1 MEIVNKL
8 INLKVK
14 IASFFFGLSE
24 YSFIRDGIRFFSFTN
39 QPRTNLI
46 LFLILNLVVFFFLF
60 QDAINLT
67 NFFFTHT
74 LSWDSYVYYCGS
86 NMLMMGEDPYD
97 YVLLR
102 ECLPGSWNFYYNMP
116 PTLLYIYY
124 FPAKL
129 NIDTFILFITMINTF
144 LIVITLRR
152 FFKSFSFKNNF
163 QKFIF
168 VILALTVWDG
178 SASIAFYTGNM
189 GFTVSLLFLYLL
201 LDLRE
206 GNQTKFLTFI
216 FIATLIK
223 PIYII
228 FLGSIFFYNKSLLKS
243 VKNSLIV
250 IFFISLAYAA
260 QFVLDQKNSIGFL
273 ENLQNLANSSD
284 MGFGFL
290 KTLASVKSVEYLSL
304 SKTMYLEISLILSII
319 TFFVCLY
326 FYKRNE
332 EKIKPLRS
340 LLVPIII
347 LICFPRIKVY
357 DAVFA
362 LSSICYLPIL
372 MDIKLQEKK
381 ILNPQIVLCVKILMF
396 FAIIYNV
403 FIYSQWEAVHFFFL
417 PILSILVIFHL
428 SNQIDYKL
436 HP

>member
-1 MEIVNKL
+1 M
-8 INLKVK
+8 
-14 IASFFFGLSE
+14 
-24 YSFIRDGIRFFSFTN
+24 
-39 QPRTNLI
+39 
-46 LFLILNLVVFFFLF
+46 
-60 QDAINLT
+60 
-67 NFFFTHT
+67 
-74 LSWDSYVYYCGS
+74 
-86 NMLMMGEDPYD
+86 
-97 YVLLR
+97 
-102 ECLPGSWNFYYNMP
+102 
-116 PTLLYIYY
+116 
-124 FPAKL
+124 
-129 NIDTFILFITMINTF
+129 
-144 LIVITLRR
+144 
-152 FFKSFSFKNNF
+152 
-163 QKFIF
+163 
-168 VILALTVWDG
+168 
-178 SASIAFYTGNM
+178 
-189 GFTVSLLFLYLL
+189 L

-304 SKTMYLEISLILSII
+304 SETMYLEISLILSII

>member
-1 MEIVNKL
+1 MNFLIDIKKKL
-8 INLKVK
+8 L
-14 IASFFFGLSE
+14 SFFLNLSE
-24 YSFIRDGIRFFSFTN
+24 YSFIKDGIRFFSFTDK
-39 QPRTNLI
+39 PFVNLI

-129 NIDTFILFITMINTF
+129 NIDTFILFITICNTF
-144 LIVITLRR
+144 LIILTLKR
-152 FFKSFSFKNNF
+152 FFTKFSFENNF

-189 GFTVSLLFLYLL
+189 GFTISLIYLYLI

-206 GNQTKFLTFI
+206 NNQIKFLTFV
-216 FIATLIK
+216 FFATLIK

-228 FLGSIFFYNKSLLKS
+228 FLGSIFFYNKSIIDSIK
-243 VKNSLIV
+243 KTLIV
-250 IFFISLAYAA
+250 SCFIFFAYVA
-260 QFVLDQKNSIGFL
+260 QYFLDQKNAIGFL
-273 ENLQNLANSSD
+273 ENLQNLANSAD
-284 MGFGFL
+284 MGFGYL
-290 KTLASVKSVEYLSL
+290 KTLASLKTLEHLNLSRA
-304 SKTMYLEISLILSII
+304 TYLEVSLILSVI
-319 TFFVCLY
+319 TFFVCLF
-326 FYKRNE
+326 FYKKNE
-332 EKIKPLRS
+332 NQIKPLRS

-362 LSSICYLPIL
+362 LCSICYLPIL
-372 MDIKLQEKK
+372 MDIKLQAGKVRKPK
-381 ILNPQIVLCVKILMF
+381 IILAEKILMF

-403 FIYSQWEAVHFFFL
+403 FIYSQWEAVHFFIL
-417 PILSILVIFHL
+417 PILSIFVIFHL
-428 SNQIDYKL
+428 SKHLDYNLKTFS
-436 HP
+436 

>member
-1 MEIVNKL
+1 MESLYKL
-8 INLKVK
+8 QNLKNRIIK
-14 IASFFFGLSE
+14 FFFNLSE
-24 YSFIRDGIRFFSFTN
+24 YTFVRDGVRFFSFTN
-39 QPRTNLI
+39 EPKTNLV

-86 NMLMMGEDPYD
+86 NMIMRGEDPYN
-97 YVLLR
+97 YTLLR

-124 FPAKL
+124 FPSKL
-129 NIDTFILFITMINTF
+129 SIDTFILFITMINIF
-144 LIVITLRR
+144 LIIITLER
-152 FFKSFSFKNNF
+152 FFKSYPLKNTF

-168 VILALTVWDG
+168 AILALTVWDG

-189 GFTVSLLFLYLL
+189 GFTISLLYLFFLLNLQKSNQIRFLL
-201 LDLRE
+201 
-206 GNQTKFLTFI
+206 FVF
-216 FIATLIK
+216 FATLIK
-223 PIYII
+223 PIYFI
-228 FLGSIFFYNKSLLKS
+228 FLGTIFFYNKSIADSIK
-243 VKNSLIV
+243 KSLIV
-250 IFFISLAYAA
+250 IFSIAVAYLAQYL
-260 QFVLDQKNSIGFL
+260 LDQKNSLGFI

-290 KTLASVKSVEYLSL
+290 KTLASLKSMEFLNL
-304 SKTMYLEISLILSII
+304 SKTLYLELSLFLSFV
-319 TFFVCLY
+319 TFVVCL
-326 FYKRNE
+326 FYYKKYE
-332 EKIKPLRS
+332 QIIKPMRS

-362 LSSICYLPIL
+362 LCSICYLPIL
-372 MDIKLQEKK
+372 MDIKLLENK
-381 ILNPQIVLCVKILMF
+381 ILKPENILWVKILMF

-417 PILSILVIFHL
+417 PILSILVIFYLAKHINYDL
-428 SNQIDYKL
+428 RT
-436 HP
+436 

>member
-1 MEIVNKL
+1 MNFLIDIKKKL
-8 INLKVK
+8 L
-14 IASFFFGLSE
+14 SFFLNLTE
-24 YSFIRDGIRFFSFTN
+24 YSFIRDGIRFFSFTDK
-39 QPRTNLI
+39 PFVNLI
-46 LFLILNLVVFFFLF
+46 LFSILNLVVFFFLF

-129 NIDTFILFITMINTF
+129 NIDTFILFITICNTF
-144 LIVITLRR
+144 LIILTLKR
-152 FFKSFSFKNNF
+152 FFRKFSFENNF

-189 GFTVSLLFLYLL
+189 GFTISLIYLYLI

-206 GNQTKFLTFI
+206 GNQIKFLTFV
-216 FIATLIK
+216 FFATLIK

-228 FLGSIFFYNKSLLKS
+228 FLGSIFFYNKS
-243 VKNSLIV
+243 IV
-250 IFFISLAYAA
+250 DSIKKTLVVSFFIFAAYVA
-260 QFVLDQKNSIGFL
+260 QYFLDQKNAIGFL
-273 ENLQNLANSSD
+273 ENLQNLANSTD
-284 MGFGFL
+284 MGFGYL
-290 KTLASVKSVEYLSL
+290 KTLASLKTLEYLNL
-304 SKTMYLEISLILSII
+304 SRTTYLEVSMILSVI
-319 TFFVCLY
+319 TFFVCLF
-326 FYKRNE
+326 FYKKHENQT
-332 EKIKPLRS
+332 KPLRS

-362 LSSICYLPIL
+362 LCSICYLPIL
-372 MDIKLQEKK
+372 MDIKLQAGKVLKPK
-381 ILNPQIVLCVKILMF
+381 IILAEKILMF

-403 FIYSQWEAVHFFFL
+403 FIYSQWEAVHFFIL
-417 PILSILVIFHL
+417 PILSIFVIFHL
-428 SNQIDYKL
+428 SKHLDYNL
-436 HP
+436 ETSS